1 MCFKSLI
8 SYGFTLPLALMN
20 GYISLALF
28 VYLVTIKFLFTT
40 ERDLQKKMHTRSGK
54 GSKGFEEKLRHKK
67 NLKWILTE
75 M

>member
-40 ERDLQKKMHTRSGK
+40 ERDLQKKCIQDL
-54 GSKGFEEKLRHKK
+54 EKVVRDLKK
-67 NLKWILTE
+67 N
-75 M
+75 